1 MATDARRDQRG
12 SEDRGKNSISLPHVG
27 SILDSFV
34 EAESLLRGKH
44 ENGETSLEK
53 LKVK

>member
-1 MATDARRDQRG
+1 MATDTGRDQRG
-12 SEDRGKNSISLPHVG
+12 SEDRGKNSINSLHVG

-44 ENGETSLEK
+44 KNGETSLKK
-53 LKVK
+53 LKAK